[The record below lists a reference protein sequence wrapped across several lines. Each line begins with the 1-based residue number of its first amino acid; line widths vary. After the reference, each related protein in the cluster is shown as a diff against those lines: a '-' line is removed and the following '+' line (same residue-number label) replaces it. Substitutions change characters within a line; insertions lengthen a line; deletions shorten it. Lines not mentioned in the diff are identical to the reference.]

1 MIRVFATLKLRLL
14 RNLLRTDG
22 GVAFVLFTLIALGTS
37 GLVALGLLRA
47 GRPIEG
53 LLPLVA
59 AAVMF
64 SWTFGPLLFGSSDE
78 TIDTTRLALFPVPAR
93 QLAPGMT
100 IANLIGP
107 GPLAVLL
114 PFLAASARA
123 DGPLRVGLA
132 VMVSV
137 SLVVLSSVLSRW
149 VQTSLGSALRKRN
162 RRDIMIVFTGLFA
175 GVLGIGS
182 QVLIFLG
189 FSSDRIR
196 EFGSVARWAP
206 GGWHGWAIQELQP
219 GRSGGVGLALAVLA
233 VTVAVVVLV
242 TARWIRSLDRALAE
256 VADSA
261 VEEIGTRHFMD
272 SAGLVGALFVR
283 LGPLGPVLAK
293 EVRYLRRHPRYRV
306 QVISQFIVLILG
318 GAPFLAAIVERD
330 PSSVLVACVP
340 ALTAGIT
347 SSNLLGA
354 DGRAL
359 WGEVVAVESLSV
371 VLRGRSLAFFFLG
384 VTASIGV
391 IIATAAWTGGWQ
403 FAPVALAAS
412 IGMGFAGAGTG
423 AYTSTLAP
431 VLLPDESNP
440 NPFASGD
447 LGQGCV
453 SGIVTFLGALV
464 GLLTAAPILG
474 GLALARTD
482 WWAHPLVIVGA
493 PAYGAAVYLVAT
505 AAAARRADP
514 RLPDLLAALS

>member
-22 GVAFVLFTLIALGTS
+22 GVAFVLFTLLALGTS
-37 GLVALGLLRA
+37 TLLALAILRG
-47 GRPIEG
+47 GRPTEG
-53 LLPLVA
+53 LLPLVSF
-59 AAVMF
+59 AVLF

-93 QLAPGMT
+93 KLAPGMT
-100 IANLIGP
+100 VANLIGP
-107 GPLAVLL
+107 GPLAVLI
-114 PFLAASARA
+114 PYLAVSLRA
-123 DGPLRVGLA
+123 DGPLGSVLA
-132 VMVSV
+132 MLTALA
-137 SLVVLSSVLSRW
+137 LVVSGSVLSRW

-182 QVLIFLG
+182 QVLLFVG
-189 FSSDRIR
+189 FSNDRIR
-196 EFGSVARWAP
+196 ELGSVARWAP
-206 GGWHGWAIQELQP
+206 GGWHGWAIEELQL
-219 GRSGGVGLALAVLA
+219 GGTDGVRLALTTLA
-233 VTVAVVVLV
+233 ISGAMILYAT
-242 TARWIRSLDRALAE
+242 TRWIRSLDRALAE

-261 VEEIGTRHFMD
+261 VEEVGTHHFMN
-272 SAGLVGALFVR
+272 SAGPVGMLLER
-283 LGPLGPVLAK
+283 LGLLGPVLAK

-384 VTASIGV
+384 VAASIGV
-391 IIATAAWTGGWQ
+391 ILATATWTGGWR

-412 IGMGFAGAGTG
+412 VGMGFAGAGTG
-423 AYTSTLAP
+423 AFTSTLAP

-464 GLLTAAPILG
+464 GLLSAAPILG
-474 GLALARTD
+474 GLALTRTE
-482 WWAHPLVIVGA
+482 WWAHPLVILAA
-493 PAYGAAVYLVAT
+493 PLYGLAVYVVAT
-505 AAAARRADP
+505 RAAAHRADQ
-514 RLPDLLAALS
+514 RIPDLLAALS